1 MSHPDTSVLA
11 EYRAGL
17 ISGRRGAKIAAH
29 VAECE
34 RCAALSGQLAE
45 VSVLLAS
52 APAPA
57 MPDSVAQRLDTV
69 LAAEAAKRHDSERT
83 GARAPR
89 HRASGPRRSRR
100 DRFRFVTLRVLAP
113 AAVVVAVAAVG
124 YSLTHLS
131 GPTNSSAASSAAG
144 PAIASARPPASG
156 EPSAG
161 SGSAAASKAAGS
173 NAIPRAEPSPGFQ
186 VISSGT
192 DYRRSTLVRQLEA
205 ALQAERLAPAATR
218 TALPQNA
225 QISGCVS
232 RVTRGTSP
240 GILKLVEQARFEG
253 QQAIVIIASS
263 GNGYMAWITRP
274 SCSATSSDIVAQATL
289 P

>member
-1 MSHPDTSVLA
+1 MSEGRHSTSHPDSEVLA

-17 ISGRRGAKIAAH
+17 TSGRRGTKIAAH
-29 VAECE
+29 LAQCE

-52 APAPA
+52 APMPA
-57 MPDSVAQRLDTV
+57 MPDSVARRLDTV
-69 LAAEAAKRHDSERT
+69 LAAEAAKRHDSERA
-83 GARAPR
+83 GARAPG
-89 HRASGPRRSRR
+89 HRARDPRRSGR

-144 PAIASARPPASG
+144 PVASAV
-156 EPSAG
+156 PSAANG
-161 SGSAAASKAAGS
+161 HAAASKAAS
-173 NAIPRAEPSPGFQ
+173 NAIPGAESSPGFQ
-186 VISSGT
+186 VISSPT
-192 DYRRSTLVRQLEA
+192 NFLRSTLARQLEA
-205 ALQAERLAPAATR
+205 ELEAVRQTPAASRLALPR
-218 TALPQNA
+218 TA

-240 GILKLVEQARFEG
+240 GVPKLVEQARFEG

-263 GNGYMAWITRP
+263 GHGYMAWITRP
-274 SCSATSSDIVAQATL
+274 SCSATSGDVVAQTAL

>member
-1 MSHPDTSVLA
+1 MTGQMSHPDSEVLA

-17 ISGRRGAKIAAH
+17 ISGRRGAKIGAH
-29 VAECE
+29 LAECE

-69 LAAEAAKRHDSERT
+69 LAAEAARRHDSERT
-83 GARAPR
+83 GVRAPR
-89 HRASGPRRSRR
+89 HRAGDPRRSRR

-113 AAVVVAVAAVG
+113 AAAVVAVAAVG

-131 GPTNSSAASSAAG
+131 GPTNSSAAASSAGHAASAASSALPSAASGNG
-144 PAIASARPPASG
+144 PAKNAGNNANPLER
-156 EPSAG
+156 PSA
-161 SGSAAASKAAGS
+161 SFA
-173 NAIPRAEPSPGFQ
+173 

-192 DYRRSTLVRQLEA
+192 NYLRSTLVQQLEA
-205 ALQAERLAPAATR
+205 ARQALTATG
-218 TALPQNA
+218 TARPPTPQIEA
-225 QISGCVS
+225 CVS

-240 GILKLVEQARFEG
+240 GIPKLVERARFQG

-263 GNGYMAWITRP
+263 GHMAWITGP
-274 SCSATSSDIVAQATL
+274 SCSGISSDVLAQTAL